1 MGFFTST
8 EDTYNDIYIENAHRY
23 EDEYGIN
30 LITLEAVQ
38 FGQEVFGDMVRYDI
52 QEQMALSE
60 GTEVIHEGIIG
71 DIWEKVKAFFK
82 KAWNKIKLFFKG
94 LYAKILARM
103 TSDNK
108 AFYNKYHKDVDANTD
123 ALNMEVKYKE
133 VKDLPDIGAL
143 KIDFTAT
150 NANIKNFF
158 GMSRL
163 DADFSN
169 DEAKDKIF
177 AKVIKDTTTKGTST
191 SNLSSFSDFKNGLKE
206 ATIGDENEVKFSTI
220 KKEIE
225 DILKTGDQVVKDA
238 QKAESDALKKIKEAE
253 KLFKDNRTT
262 YSTTKGTSIDKKS
275 DGKQSIGPLKA
286 ASFLITII
294 TTMTSAIVDIIKFRN
309 SQARKIYARA
319 VSYKESYEYD
329 YELAFTEADSL
340 V

>member
-38 FGQEVFGDMVRYDI
+38 FGQEVFGDMVRSDI
-52 QEQMALSE
+52 QECTTGVVQE
-60 GTEVIHEGIIG
+60 GVVQ

-108 AFYNKYHKDVDANTD
+108 AFYDKYHKDVDDNTD
-123 ALNMEVKYKE
+123 ALSMEVKYRKVEGLPNIGSLDTDDALRNLMHTDVTKSDDE
-133 VKDLPDIGAL
+133 VKELVFA
-143 KIDFTAT
+143 KILTSTAT
-150 NANIKNFF
+150 TGTKASGI
-158 GMSRL
+158 
-163 DADFSN
+163 SN
-169 DEAKDKIF
+169 
-177 AKVIKDTTTKGTST
+177 
-191 SNLSSFSDFKNGLKE
+191 FSDFKNELKE
-206 ATIGDENEVKFSTI
+206 ATIGDENEVKFSSI

-225 DILKTGDQVVKDA
+225 DILKDGNKAVKEA
-238 QKAESDALKKIKEAE
+238 QKAESDALKKLKETE
-253 KLFKDNRTT
+253 KALKNDSDAYKTL
-262 YSTTKGTSIDKKS
+262 TTKKVKS
-275 DGKQSIGPLKA
+275 RGKVNVYGEENSAIGPLKA
-286 ASFLITII
+286 ASFMVTII
-294 TTMTSAIVDIIKFRN
+294 TTMASAIVDIIKFRN

-319 VSYKESYEYD
+319 VSYKESYDYD

>member
-38 FGQEVFGDMVRYDI
+38 FGQEVFGDMVRSDI
-52 QEQMALSE
+52 REQVSE
-60 GTEVIHEGIIG
+60 DSFNEGVVQ

-108 AFYNKYHKDVDANTD
+108 AFYDKYHKDVDANSD
-123 ALNMEVKYKE
+123 ALSMEVKYKPVDMTKANNLTTSAVSTAIE
-133 VKDLPDIGAL
+133 NMAAETDSENLFSVAANALFDSIKENVTSVSSLKQELKDLAIGSE
-143 KIDFTAT
+143 KEEKFS
-150 NANIKNFF
+150 NIK
-158 GMSRL
+158 
-163 DADFSN
+163 
-169 DEAKDKIF
+169 
-177 AKVIKDTTTKGTST
+177 
-191 SNLSSFSDFKNGLKE
+191 KN
-206 ATIGDENEVKFSTI
+206 
-220 KKEIE
+220 IE
-225 DILKTGDQVVKDA
+225 DILKDGNKTVKEAQDA
-238 QKAESDALKKIKEAE
+238 EKKSLETIKKAEKELLSGTPEKKAEDIKENKQGTLRAAAT
-253 KLFKDNRTT
+253 LVSIVTT
-262 YSTTKGTSIDKKS
+262 YS
-275 DGKQSIGPLKA
+275 
-286 ASFLITII
+286 
-294 TTMTSAIVDIIKFRN
+294 SAIVDIIKFRN

-319 VSYKESYEYD
+319 VSYKESYNYD

>member
-38 FGQEVFGDMVRYDI
+38 FGQEVFGDMVRSDI
-52 QEQMALSE
+52 QECTTGVVQE
-60 GTEVIHEGIIG
+60 GVVQ

-108 AFYNKYHKDVDANTD
+108 AFYDKYHKDVDDNTD
-123 ALNMEVKYKE
+123 ALSMEVKYRAVDMDKAKNMDSGNIDTALNNMINITTDKSE
-133 VKDLPDIGAL
+133 EMFGGAAKALFSGVKDNVSNVASL
-143 KIDFTAT
+143 KQ
-150 NANIKNFF
+150 
-158 GMSRL
+158 
-163 DADFSN
+163 
-169 DEAKDKIF
+169 E
-177 AKVIKDTTTKGTST
+177 
-191 SNLSSFSDFKNGLKE
+191 LKE
-206 ATIGDENEVKFSTI
+206 LAIGDENEVKFSTI
-220 KKEIE
+220 KKNIE
-225 DILKTGDQVVKDA
+225 ELLKNGNKAVKEAQDA
-238 QKAESDALKKIKEAE
+238 EKNCLKAIKAAENRFKQLSADQKATNVENNKSGTLRSAATLVTIV
-253 KLFKDNRTT
+253 TT
-262 YSTTKGTSIDKKS
+262 YS
-275 DGKQSIGPLKA
+275 
-286 ASFLITII
+286 
-294 TTMTSAIVDIIKFRN
+294 SAIVDIIKFRN

-319 VSYKESYEYD
+319 VSYKESYDYD

>member
-52 QEQMALSE
+52 QECTTGVVQE
-60 GTEVIHEGIIG
+60 GVVQ

-108 AFYNKYHKDVDANTD
+108 AFYNKYHKDVDANSD
-123 ALNMEVKYKE
+123 ALSMEVKYKKVGE
-133 VKDLPDIGAL
+133 LPDIGRL
-143 KIDFTAT
+143 EISKSSTAAKT
-150 NANIKNFF
+150 AYHDNLN
-158 GMSRL
+158 S
-163 DADFSN
+163 
-169 DEAKDKIF
+169 DEDNKDKILRQTL
-177 AKVIKDTTTKGTST
+177 KYST
-191 SNLSSFSDFKNGLKE
+191 GKESKLRTITNFSDFKNELKE
-206 ATIGDENEVKFSTI
+206 VVIGDEEEVKFSSI
-220 KKEIE
+220 KNEIE
-225 DILKTGDQVVKDA
+225 DILKSGDKNIKDVK
-238 QKAESDALKKIKEAE
+238 KAESDALKKIKELE
-253 KLFKDNRTT
+253 KELKDNTQFYKT
-262 YSTTKGTSIDKKS
+262 QSGYTDDKTRV
-275 DGKQSIGPLKA
+275 GKDNTAIGPIKA
-286 ASFLITII
+286 AAFMVTII
-294 TTMTSAIVDIIKFRN
+294 TTMASAIVDIIKFRN

-319 VSYKESYEYD
+319 VSYKESYNYD

>member
-52 QEQMALSE
+52 QECTTGVVQE
-60 GTEVIHEGIIG
+60 GVVQ

-108 AFYNKYHKDVDANTD
+108 AFYNKYHKDVDANSD
-123 ALNMEVKYKE
+123 ALSMEVKYRPVDMTKANNLNPSAVSGAITSMANETDSENLFGVAANALFSGVKE
-133 VKDLPDIGAL
+133 SVTSVSSLKQELKDLAIGSE
-143 KIDFTAT
+143 KEE
-150 NANIKNFF
+150 K
-158 GMSRL
+158 
-163 DADFSN
+163 FSN
-169 DEAKDKIF
+169 
-177 AKVIKDTTTKGTST
+177 
-191 SNLSSFSDFKNGLKE
+191 
-206 ATIGDENEVKFSTI
+206 I

-225 DILKTGDQVVKDA
+225 DILKDGNKTVKEAQDA
-238 QKAESDALKKIKEAE
+238 EKKSLETIKKAEKELLSGTPEEKAEDIKE
-253 KLFKDNRTT
+253 NRQGTLRAAAALVSIVTT
-262 YSTTKGTSIDKKS
+262 YS
-275 DGKQSIGPLKA
+275 
-286 ASFLITII
+286 
-294 TTMTSAIVDIIKFRN
+294 SAIVDIIKFRN

-319 VSYKESYEYD
+319 VSYKESYNYD

>member
-52 QEQMALSE
+52 QECTTGVVQE
-60 GTEVIHEGIIG
+60 GVVQ

-108 AFYNKYHKDVDANTD
+108 AFYDKYHKDVDANAD
-123 ALNMEVKYKE
+123 ALSMEVKYRD
-133 VKDLPDIGAL
+133 VKDLPDIGKL
-143 KIDFTAT
+143 
-150 NANIKNFF
+150 
-158 GMSRL
+158 
-163 DADFSN
+163 
-169 DEAKDKIF
+169 
-177 AKVIKDTTTKGTST
+177 DTTKFTKFFYLLYI
-191 SNLSSFSDFKNGLKE
+191 SNLDNSNSDEDNRDSAFSEIIRLTTSYNSKASKITNFSDFKNELKE
-206 ATIGDENEVKFSTI
+206 ATIGDENEVKFSFI
-220 KKEIE
+220 KSDIE
-225 DILKTGDQVVKDA
+225 EILKSGNKNVKDA
-238 QKAESDALKKIKEAE
+238 QKAESDALKKVKEYE
-253 KLFKDNRTT
+253 KALKDDTTAYRTNFIT
-262 YSTTKGTSIDKKS
+262 AKNTDRSY
-275 DGKQSIGPLKA
+275 GKNTAIGPIKA

-319 VSYKESYEYD
+319 VSYKESYDYD

>member
-52 QEQMALSE
+52 REQVSE
-60 GTEVIHEGIIG
+60 DSFNEGVVQ

-108 AFYNKYHKDVDANTD
+108 AFYNKYHKDVDDNTD
-123 ALNMEVKYKE
+123 ALSMEVKYKPVDMSKANNLTASNVSTAIE
-133 VKDLPDIGAL
+133 NMAAETDSENLFSVAANALFSGIKENVTSVSSLKQELKDLAIGSE
-143 KIDFTAT
+143 KEEKFS
-150 NANIKNFF
+150 NIKK
-158 GMSRL
+158 S
-163 DADFSN
+163 
-169 DEAKDKIF
+169 
-177 AKVIKDTTTKGTST
+177 
-191 SNLSSFSDFKNGLKE
+191 
-206 ATIGDENEVKFSTI
+206 
-220 KKEIE
+220 IE
-225 DILKTGDQVVKDA
+225 DILKDGNKTVKEAQDA
-238 QKAESDALKKIKEAE
+238 EKKSLETIKKAEKEFLSGTSEKKAEDIKE
-253 KLFKDNRTT
+253 NRQGTLRAAATLVSIVTT
-262 YSTTKGTSIDKKS
+262 YS
-275 DGKQSIGPLKA
+275 
-286 ASFLITII
+286 
-294 TTMTSAIVDIIKFRN
+294 SAIVDIIKFRN

-319 VSYKESYEYD
+319 VSYKESYNYD

>member
-52 QEQMALSE
+52 QECTTGVVQE
-60 GTEVIHEGIIG
+60 GVVQ

-108 AFYNKYHKDVDANTD
+108 AFYNKYHKDVDDNTD
-123 ALNMEVKYKE
+123 ALSMEVKYKE
-133 VKDLPDIGAL
+133 VNLDKAKNINENNVKAAILAMKNVKTNETENMFKEAAQLLFSGVQKDVSDIASL
-143 KIDFTAT
+143 K
-150 NANIKNFF
+150 K
-158 GMSRL
+158 
-163 DADFSN
+163 
-169 DEAKDKIF
+169 E
-177 AKVIKDTTTKGTST
+177 
-191 SNLSSFSDFKNGLKE
+191 LKE
-206 ATIGDENEVKFSTI
+206 LAIGDENEVKFSTI
-220 KKEIE
+220 KKTIE
-225 DILKTGDQVVKDA
+225 DILKDGNKTVKDA
-238 QKAESDALKKIKEAE
+238 QDVEKKCLKAIKKAEDEFKKLPEDSSTKSTD
-253 KLFKDNRTT
+253 LTDNRSGTLRAAATLVSIVTT
-262 YSTTKGTSIDKKS
+262 YS
-275 DGKQSIGPLKA
+275 
-286 ASFLITII
+286 
-294 TTMTSAIVDIIKFRN
+294 SAVVDIIKFRN

-319 VSYKESYEYD
+319 VSYRESYD